1 MRHFPQGGFIY
12 EICWLFLSQP
22 GKNIFRTMTK
32 SSRMA
37 GNADVSRDKNVS
49 LHSITSFKTKG
60 KMTLKA
66 IWRTNCKAYGTQ

>member
-1 MRHFPQGGFIY
+1 MRYFPQERFIY
-12 EICWLFLSQP
+12 EICWLFVSQP
-22 GKNIFRTMTK
+22 GKNIFKTIK

-60 KMTLKA
+60 K
-66 IWRTNCKAYGTQ
+66 INHFES